1 MRFFGF
7 VVIVAILFSFASQE
21 KVLKTFDKIKVD
33 TFTDF
38 EKAVSEGDTNKIFL
52 LLVFRDSDS
61 ISFNSPLTRILKVD
75 SVKKDISI
83 YKCLAR
89 DFTVIKIY
97 RKQLD
102 ALTQNSQYCDEEFKK
117 ALSEYDTTK
126 SFLFISRTSK
136 LYFYGARSLDSSKET
151 IHDIVWV
158 KFGP

>member
-1 MRFFGF
+1 MRFFWF
-7 VVIVAILFSFASQE
+7 VVIVAILFSFTSQE
-21 KVLKTFDKIKVD
+21 KVLKAFDKIKVE

-38 EKAVSEGDTNKIFL
+38 EKAVLEGDTNKNFL
-52 LLVFRDSDS
+52 IIVFSDSDTN
-61 ISFNSPLTRILKVD
+61 SFNSPLTHILKID

-102 ALTQNSQYCDEEFKK
+102 TLAQKGQYCDAEFKK
-117 ALSEYDTTK
+117 AISEYDTTK

-151 IHDIVWV
+151 LHDILWV

>member
-38 EKAVSEGDTNKIFL
+38 EKVVSEGDTNKIFL

-61 ISFNSPLTRILKVD
+61 NSFNSPLTRILKVD